1 MFIDTFSKH
10 FDSIEDPRQT
20 AKISHPFFDI
30 MFVTMC
36 AVIAGAD
43 GWKEIQEYAE
53 GHLDWFQDNGILL
66 AGAPVDDTIAR
77 IISRIKPEQFRQSF
91 INWMQS
97 INELSK
103 GDLIAI
109 DGKVLR
115 GSYDRDDKRSTIHM
129 VSAFATANKVVIGQL
144 KTNAK
149 SNEITA
155 IPELLRLLDI
165 KGCLIS
171 IDAIACQTKIAKEII
186 DNDADYLLAV
196 KGNQNSLYSSVKD
209 ALAAELTKKLDPE
222 NLSIEQGHGRLEAR
236 SYHVISAQCVADK
249 HSEWQGLTSIGVAVG
264 YRQIK
269 GKPPSLDY
277 RYYISSADLTVK
289 RFSEAV
295 RGHWLIENSLH
306 WVLDTAMNEDACQIY
321 RDNGAENLACM
332 RHFAL
337 NMLRTEPTK
346 LSIKLKQKRA
356 WMKTSFLE
364 SVLVAGFNNLD
375 DIQ

>member
-222 NLSIEQGHGRLEAR
+222 N
-236 SYHVISAQCVADK
+236 
-249 HSEWQGLTSIGVAVG
+249 
-264 YRQIK
+264 
-269 GKPPSLDY
+269 
-277 RYYISSADLTVK
+277 
-289 RFSEAV
+289 
-295 RGHWLIENSLH
+295 
-306 WVLDTAMNEDACQIY
+306 
-321 RDNGAENLACM
+321 
-332 RHFAL
+332 
-337 NMLRTEPTK
+337 
-346 LSIKLKQKRA
+346 
-356 WMKTSFLE
+356 
-364 SVLVAGFNNLD
+364 
-375 DIQ
+375 